1 MTSFDA
7 TRPHLLIVSDDTGL
21 ATFLTEG
28 LVVAGFWTSTIAS
41 ALQALE
47 VFRLRTFD
55 LIIVDAALQG
65 LGALE
70 FLARLRSTHRSTG
83 EPLSDR
89 PAIVIAESS
98 REMTEAEA
106 FGAGAIG
113 IVFAP
118 FEIDELALALFAT
131 VRAWRDSHPGAL
143 WADELAQQTGPS

>member
-1 MTSFDA
+1 MTVSDS
-7 TRPHLLIVSDDTGL
+7 TRPHVLIVSDDTGL

-65 LGALE
+65 LGAIE
-70 FLARLRSTHRSTG
+70 FLTRLRSRQRATG
-83 EPLSDR
+83 ETLSDR

-106 FGAGAIG
+106 VDVGAVG
-113 IVFAP
+113 IVYAP

-131 VRAWRDSHPGAL
+131 VRAWRDAHPEAD
-143 WADELAQQTGPS
+143 WADELAQRS